1 VFTLIN
7 TSIVNTLIVSSSR
20 PNVIALD
27 EDGSKKVG
35 EKLRHV
41 DLPIISLSPYSFAQ

>member
-1 VFTLIN
+1 MLTLIN
-7 TSIVNTLIVSSSR
+7 TSIVNTSIVSSYR

-35 EKLRHV
+35 EKLQYV
-41 DLPIISLSPYSFAQ
+41 DLPIISLSPYSFAR